1 MALKY
6 FLFCFFVIIYLSCFN
21 YLHCLA
27 YEEIDTS
34 QGKVVAGISEDEAL
48 ERFGL
53 PIAVG
58 DGVWSYIIPE
68 KFFVYFSGPDSL
80 NLYPKFCRTAVGIPV
95 ELKAFIRLANSKI
108 RDISDEVK
116 LLISKPED
124 FFLEKTGVIIPKK
137 EGDYQVIGK
146 YKNMLSEPAY
156 IKVQK
161 PKEEEKEEEKL
172 LSIDILPYK
181 PKLPVGGHLRFVAL
195 GTFFNASQNKYSIRD
210 LSEEALWSVQQD
222 NIIKKV
228 KDREIVFSSSGSAK
242 VFCQYRD
249 IKSFCQE
256 VEVQEAFLPPKQTL
270 RHILLLPDFM
280 LTAVDNP
287 VNLRVFGTYYNNR
300 VEEITSGID
309 WGIKNAEMLEIRGS
323 GELNPKSEGISE
335 VTARSGKI
343 ESSPI
348 KIVIVSKDKFHY
360 GISEAYKS
368 KETKD
373 SPADLMQEIKSSV
386 NDLSRNIAGEK
397 KMLKYIKIMP
407 EYLHISLG
415 EGGEFTATGV
425 YSDNSEDDLTK
436 IAVWI
441 SSNNEIIAVSKG
453 KVSGA
458 SVGKADVY
466 AEFRGQKS
474 LPAVVV
480 VEGPKLVSIALSPQ
494 GSKLSMGD
502 RLQLKA
508 EGYFSDSSHKDI
520 TSLVAWN
527 ILGPP
532 AIRVEKGNIR
542 PVRFGQT
549 KVYAEHVG
557 IRSLPVDISVIL
569 TWDWLLRVI
578 FNGVLAIILV
588 IIMMFIILYILT
600 VKERK
605 KLLALY
611 GKPNEFIVALYENLR
626 QILNFF
632 DLRYEEFLAPLT
644 YAELIEK
651 KLSLD
656 NRMFL
661 RITNKFEEAKYSRHI
676 LRAGDASLILND
688 YNNFLKILIG
698 KYKKFSL
705 FFKHCLILWHKRP
718 FFLWYRKV

>member
-1 MALKY
+1 MALKP
-6 FLFCFFVIIYLSCFN
+6 FLFSFFVIIYLSCFN
-21 YLHCLA
+21 YAHCLA
-27 YEEIDTS
+27 YEEIHTS
-34 QGKVVAGISEDEAL
+34 QGKVIAGISEDEAL
-48 ERFGL
+48 EKFGL
-53 PIAVG
+53 PMAVG
-58 DGVWSYIIPE
+58 DGLWSYLIPN
-68 KFFVYFSGPDSL
+68 KFFVYFSGPNSL
-80 NLYPKFCRTAVGIPV
+80 NLYPKFCRTTAGIPL
-95 ELKAFIRLANSKI
+95 ELKAFICFANSKI
-108 RDISDEVK
+108 KDITDEVK
-116 LLISKPED
+116 LLFSKPED
-124 FFLEKTGVIIPKK
+124 FFLEDRGVIIPKK

-146 YKNMLSEPAY
+146 YKNMLSEPVY

-161 PKEEEKEEEKL
+161 PKEEKGEEKL
-172 LSIDILPYK
+172 LSIDALPYK
-181 PKLPVGGHLRFVAL
+181 PKVSAGSRLRFTAL
-195 GTFFNASQNKYSIRD
+195 GTFFNLSNNKYLIRD
-210 LSEEALWSVQQD
+210 LSEQASWFVQQD
-222 NIIKKV
+222 KIIKKA
-228 KDREIVFSSSGSAK
+228 KDSEIIFSSSGLCE
-242 VFCQYRD
+242 VFCQYKEM
-249 IKSFCQE
+249 KSFSQQ
-256 VEVQEAFLPPKQTL
+256 VEVREAYLPPKQTL
-270 RHILLLPDFM
+270 RHILLLPDFI
-280 LTAVDNP
+280 LSAVDNP
-287 VNLRVFGTYYNNR
+287 VNLRAFGTYHDNR
-300 VEEITSGID
+300 VEEITSNMD
-309 WGIKNAEMLEIRGS
+309 WGIKNAAMLEITGK
-323 GELNPKSEGISE
+323 GELNAKSGGIGE
-335 VTARSGKI
+335 VTARSGVI